1 MVETYQITSSVCMPI
16 LGLCPARELYSETHV
31 AELLVQILSAVDYLH
46 GRRVIHLDLKSD
58 NMLVDDCNHLK
69 IVDLGSAQLF
79 TPGQPLNIEHIQGL
93 SESRGT
99 DPVRPAKKATHI
111 CAAVASSNDSTF
123 DCSNRRP
130 RQRYTAVHEG
140 RCWTG
145 TNSLVSSSPAD
156 PKLTNPKSFLPVNH
170 YILFLPHLHSTIRT
184 ISSVHLC
191 SQFIL
196 SFPKLRKSSKVT
208 ASALKLTFG
217 PLECCRS
224 SCKMGKLH
232 R

>member
-1 MVETYQITSSVCMPI
+1 MALLHHSKTYQIPSSVCVP

-99 DPVRPAKKATHI
+99 DPVGPVKKPTHI
-111 CAAVASSNDSTF
+111 CAAVDSSNVSTF

-130 RQRYTAVHEG
+130 QQRYTEVHEG
-140 RCWTG
+140 R
-145 TNSLVSSSPAD
+145 
-156 PKLTNPKSFLPVNH
+156 
-170 YILFLPHLHSTIRT
+170 
-184 ISSVHLC
+184 
-191 SQFIL
+191 
-196 SFPKLRKSSKVT
+196 
-208 ASALKLTFG
+208 
-217 PLECCRS
+217 
-224 SCKMGKLH
+224 
-232 R
+232 